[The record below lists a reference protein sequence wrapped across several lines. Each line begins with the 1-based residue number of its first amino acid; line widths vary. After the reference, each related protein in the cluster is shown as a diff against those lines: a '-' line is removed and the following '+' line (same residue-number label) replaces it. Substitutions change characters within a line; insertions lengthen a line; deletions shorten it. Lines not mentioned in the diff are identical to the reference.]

1 MHIAPFLQYT
11 SRHCLAAAL
20 VAAGL
25 VGCSTDKTDAA
36 APESEPAVVAE
47 SVAVAEVDT
56 VTVRPDE
63 INHVILS
70 NGKLHARQSAELRF
84 DNPGTVSKV
93 FVRNGSRV
101 RKGDP
106 VASLD
111 TYTLEARMR
120 QCREALSRASLDMQ
134 DVIIGQGYDPSGEIP
149 AAVTALARTRSG
161 YDAAEAALDLC
172 RKEIEAATL
181 RAPFDGLVANLT
193 LRPHSATPATDPACL
208 LINDS
213 GMEVDFKVLE
223 GELAMIASGNTVDVA
238 PVSGAPAASG
248 KVVEINPLVDAGG
261 QVAVKAVIDGARDG
275 FLDGMN
281 ARVTLRVGLGRGLA
295 VPKSAVVTR
304 NGREVVFTLGPGNR
318 AIWNYVTTGVENNTS
333 VVIDDGLE
341 PGACVIVSGNA
352 TLAHE
357 SPVTLRS
364 GL

>member
-1 MHIAPFLQYT
+1 
-11 SRHCLAAAL
+11 
-20 VAAGL
+20 
-25 VGCSTDKTDAA
+25 
-36 APESEPAVVAE
+36 
-47 SVAVAEVDT
+47 
-56 VTVRPDE
+56 
-63 INHVILS
+63 
-70 NGKLHARQSAELRF
+70 
-84 DNPGTVSKV
+84 
-93 FVRNGSRV
+93 
-101 RKGDP
+101 
-106 VASLD
+106 
-111 TYTLEARMR
+111 
-120 QCREALSRASLDMQ
+120 
-134 DVIIGQGYDPSGEIP
+134 
-149 AAVTALARTRSG
+149 
-161 YDAAEAALDLC
+161 
-172 RKEIEAATL
+172 
-181 RAPFDGLVANLT
+181 
-193 LRPHSATPATDPACL
+193 L